1 MQGRELVKLA
11 ADFSAGTVTAA
22 YIKRVYGDGVLST
35 VAALAAG
42 GLAGLAIDKA
52 IDVVDDH
59 TGIVSAAGS
68 VVDAGISAVSSVFDD
83 WF

>member
-11 ADFSAGTVTAA
+11 ADFSAGTASAA
-22 YIKRVYGDGVLST
+22 YIKRVYGEGVFST

-42 GLAGLAIDKA
+42 GVVGLLTDAALDELDK
-52 IDVVDDH
+52 H
-59 TGIVSAAGS
+59 TGVVSAAGS
-68 VVDAGISAVSSVFDD
+68 VVDEGIGMVKSAFD

>member
-1 MQGRELVKLA
+1 MEGRELVKLA

-22 YIKRVYGDGVLST
+22 FIKQQYGEGVLST

-42 GLAGLAIDKA
+42 GITGLAVDKA
-52 IDVVDDH
+52 IDVLDNH
-59 TGIVSAAGS
+59 TGVVTAAGS
-68 VVDAGISAVSSVFDD
+68 VVDAGIGSVRKVLS